1 MTDLDLTPRDPQ
13 RPASSGLRSW
23 RNWLIVLVLLA
34 VAGVVLY
41 QALTS
46 ARVYFLNVDEAVE
59 RRSELGDDTFNL
71 QGTVTTEPI
80 TEGDG
85 TMVFTLS
92 FGGIDATVHHVGD
105 EPSGLFRQ
113 GEQVV
118 AKGRWSQAA
127 AGDDPAPFV
136 SDQVLV
142 KHSEE
147 YIEDNPDR
155 VDYEL
160 DGDEVE
166 IGAGSRFEVAV
177 IPALVDAASS
187 PAT

>member
-13 RPASSGLRSW
+13 RPAPSGLRSW

-41 QALTS
+41 QALS
-46 ARVYFLNVDEAVE
+46 NARVYFLNVDEAVE
-59 RRSELGDDTFNL
+59 RRPELGDDTFNL

-80 TEGDG
+80 TADDG
-85 TMVFTLS
+85 TIVFTLS
-92 FGGIDATVHHVGD
+92 FGGIDTTVRHVGD
-105 EPSGLFRQ
+105 EPSGLFGQ
-113 GEQVV
+113 GEQIV

-127 AGDDPAPFV
+127 ADGHPAPFV

-147 YIEDNPDR
+147 YVEDNPDR

-166 IGAGSRFEVAV
+166 IGAGSTVEMAV
-177 IPALVDAASS
+177 ISALVDAAPS
-187 PAT
+187 PLT